1 MKKPLPGE
9 QTSYSARKLDTV
21 KCRNKLMVH
30 KQNKELP
37 AETKKFAPRN
47 SKQSSM
53 PVSDSGESFRGA
65 KGSESSSDQD
75 EYKPP
80 KNKPTKIKNL
90 KSTEQQLPVKN
101 QNNVPKV
108 KKLRK
113 KTSPKRASLKEMQTC
128 SPQLLVRTS
137 WAHKHKGALCL
148 TEKASVKVK
157 NQK

>member
-37 AETKKFAPRN
+37 AETKTFAPRN

-53 PVSDSGESFRGA
+53 PVSDSEESFR
-65 KGSESSSDQD
+65 EED

>member
-1 MKKPLPGE
+1 
-9 QTSYSARKLDTV
+9 
-21 KCRNKLMVH
+21 MVH

-37 AETKKFAPRN
+37 AETKTFAPRN

-53 PVSDSGESFRGA
+53 PVSDSEESFRGA
-65 KGSESSSDQD
+65 TGSESSSDQD

-101 QNNVPKV
+101 QNNVPEV

-128 SPQLLVRTS
+128 SPQL
-137 WAHKHKGALCL
+137 
-148 TEKASVKVK
+148 SVK
-157 NQK
+157 NFMSE

>member
-1 MKKPLPGE
+1 MKKPLLGE

-37 AETKKFAPRN
+37 AETKTFAPRN
-47 SKQSSM
+47 CKQSSM
-53 PVSDSGESFRGA
+53 PVSDSEESFRGDT
-65 KGSESSSDQD
+65 GSESSSDQ
-75 EYKPP
+75 EKYKPP
-80 KNKPTKIKNL
+80 KKKAYKNL

-128 SPQLLVRTS
+128 SPQL
-137 WAHKHKGALCL
+137 
-148 TEKASVKVK
+148 SVKTS
-157 NQK
+157 

>member
-1 MKKPLPGE
+1 
-9 QTSYSARKLDTV
+9 
-21 KCRNKLMVH
+21 MVH

-53 PVSDSGESFRGA
+53 PVSDSEESFRGA